1 MNYISPE
8 ATKPKR
14 PPEEMPSTQSALKPP
29 ETKVNLKEGCKEY
42 GGGEECLEFSP
53 NEIE

>member
-1 MNYISPE
+1 MNYISVE

-14 PPEEMPSTQSALKPP
+14 PPEEMPSTQSTHKPP
-29 ETKVNLKEGCKEY
+29 ETKMNLKEGGKEY